1 MADRETIETC
11 RESLAESFGALIEKA
26 VSSGWPEHE
35 VALALTELAEAYVV
49 KVSARIIIEGSLQ
62 SQLAS
67 ERLKN

>member
-1 MADRETIETC
+1 
-11 RESLAESFGALIEKA
+11 

>member
-1 MADRETIETC
+1 MTDRETIETC
-11 RESLAESFGALIEKA
+11 RESLTEPFAALVAKA
-26 VSSGWPEHE
+26 VSSGWPEHD
-35 VALALTELAEAYVV
+35 VALALTELAEALVV

>member
-1 MADRETIETC
+1 MADGKTSETC
-11 RESLAESFGALIEKA
+11 RESLSEPFGALIEKA
-26 VSSGWPEHE
+26 ISLGWPEHE

-62 SQLAS
+62 SQRVS

>member
-11 RESLAESFGALIEKA
+11 RESLSESIGALIEKA

>member
-1 MADRETIETC
+1 MADGETSKTC
-11 RESLAESFGALIEKA
+11 REALSEPFGALVEKA

-35 VALALTELAEAYVV
+35 VALALTELAETYVV

-67 ERLKN
+67 EQLKN